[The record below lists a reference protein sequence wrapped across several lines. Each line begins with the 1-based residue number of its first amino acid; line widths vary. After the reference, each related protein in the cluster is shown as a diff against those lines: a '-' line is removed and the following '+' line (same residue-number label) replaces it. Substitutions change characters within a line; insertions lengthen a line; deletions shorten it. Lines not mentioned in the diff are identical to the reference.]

1 MTNIRLHGILAK
13 EFGNQFILKIR
24 KAKDALL
31 AIDANHS
38 NFLKRITDLSK
49 EGFHYSIIVDGVNIK
64 DHLELEVKKIPMNI
78 DIVPA
83 ICGSGGVAAAVLG
96 TVAMYASTSAAISA
110 GMALL
115 LSTVGAMALSIG
127 VQMMLAPDAA
137 KAGKAPS
144 IEVGGVKESFI
155 FSGKANLIEQGS
167 PVPVGYGRLRIGSNV
182 ISTSVKSYPAK
193 GTVASDLTSSYLNVS
208 SNVAQ
213 IIRK

>member
-24 KAKDALL
+24 KAKDAIL
-31 AIDANHS
+31 AIDANQS

-49 EGFHYSIIVDGVNIK
+49 EGFHYAIIVDGTNIK
-64 DHLELEVKKIPMNI
+64 DFLELEIKKIPMNI
-78 DIVPA
+78 DIIPV
-83 ICGSGGVAAAVLG
+83 ICGSGAVVAVVG
-96 TVAMYASTSAAISA
+96 TIAMYAATTA
-110 GMALL
+110 GIAGTVGGLL
-115 LSTVGAMALSIG
+115 LGTLGAMALSIG

-144 IEVGGVKESFI
+144 IEVGGVKESLI
-155 FSGKANLIEQGS
+155 FSSKANLIEQGS

-182 ISTSVKSYPAK
+182 ISTSVKSYPTK
-193 GTVASDLTSSYLNVS
+193 GTVASDLASSSLNVT

-213 IIRK
+213 IIRN